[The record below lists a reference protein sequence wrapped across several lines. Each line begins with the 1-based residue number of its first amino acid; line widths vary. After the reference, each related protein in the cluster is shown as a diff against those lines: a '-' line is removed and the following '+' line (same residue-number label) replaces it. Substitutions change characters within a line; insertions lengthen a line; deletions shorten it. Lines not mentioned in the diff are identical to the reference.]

1 MSPDMFDDPRSHEA
15 DDLSLRAEL
24 LERRG
29 EHADAR
35 ELYGRAAALE
45 EALARET
52 PIGSPRIRG
61 VLVVSAVS
69 LWSAAGVLPHAIGLA
84 EEFLSEP
91 TLPASERDGLVKLA
105 EDLRARAAQEHHYA
119 LLAELMDTWLRRE
132 PSGPDFDPDKLERVR
147 IEAA

>member
-1 MSPDMFDDPRSHEA
+1 MSHDMFDDSRSHEA
-15 DDLSLRAEL
+15 DDLSLQAEL

-29 EHADAR
+29 EHVDAR
-35 ELYGRAAALE
+35 ELYRRAAVLE

-52 PIGSPRIRG
+52 PTASPRVRG
-61 VLVVSAVS
+61 VLAISAVS
-69 LWSAAGVLPHAIGLA
+69 LWSAAGALPRAIGLA
-84 EEFLSEP
+84 DEFLGEP
-91 TLPASERDGLVKLA
+91 TLPTSERQSLAKLA
-105 EDLRARAAQEHHYA
+105 EDLRARAAQEHHHA

>member
-1 MSPDMFDDPRSHEA
+1 MSHDMFDDPRSHEA
-15 DDLSLRAEL
+15 DDLSLQAEL

-35 ELYGRAAALE
+35 ELYRRAAVLE

-52 PIGSPRIRG
+52 PTASPRVRG
-61 VLVVSAVS
+61 VLAISAVS
-69 LWSAAGVLPHAIGLA
+69 LWSAAGALPRAIGLA
-84 EEFLSEP
+84 DEFLGAPELP
-91 TLPASERDGLVKLA
+91 TGERESLAKLA
-105 EDLRARAAQEHHYA
+105 QDLRARAAQEHHHA